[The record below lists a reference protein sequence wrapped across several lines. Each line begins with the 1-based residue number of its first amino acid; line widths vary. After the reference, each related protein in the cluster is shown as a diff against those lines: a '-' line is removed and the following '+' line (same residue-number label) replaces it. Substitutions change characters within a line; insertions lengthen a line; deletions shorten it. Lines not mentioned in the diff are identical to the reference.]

1 MDPEVSRVMELDD
14 SGVMDTGVE
23 VSEWMNMALVQTSR
37 RTQLPASL
45 PAKTWIL
52 ALGDGASAVGLAAM
66 AAAPL
71 SASAPTSQYAAC
83 GCLLAVIAAALMM
96 FGAHIGPRGLLAL
109 AGVRVAVVA
118 LTLSSAGNGGA
129 ALFGGAGLIWVAL
142 WVTAFYPMRAVMW
155 TFAAEAVAVAYAAA
169 MNPDPLRTLVDA
181 VPMMTGAVVLSMLVA
196 QVLGGL
202 RHEARHDELTGL
214 LNRRG
219 LDQAMGDLSS
229 GRRFAASAHS
239 LVVIDLDGLKLV
251 NDHAGHLAGDQMLV
265 TFATELQTAARG
277 VDLTARIGGDE
288 FIAILPGLTASE
300 SIKWAERMHEQSGTA
315 WSYGVAERG
324 AGEELE
330 DWLNRADKLMYAAKM
345 ATREARQRGL
355 PALA

>member
-1 MDPEVSRVMELDD
+1 
-14 SGVMDTGVE
+14 
-23 VSEWMNMALVQTSR
+23 MALAQISR

-45 PAKTWIL
+45 SAKTWIL

-71 SASAPTSQYAAC
+71 STTAPTSEYAAC
-83 GCLLAVIAAALMM
+83 GCLLAVVAAVLML
-96 FGAHIGPRGLLAL
+96 FGSHIGPRGLLAL

-118 LTLSSAGNGGA
+118 LTLASSENGGA

-142 WVTAFYPMRAVMW
+142 WVTAFYPMRAVLW
-155 TFAAEAVAVAYAAA
+155 TFAAEAAAVAYAATV
-169 MNPDPLRTLVDA
+169 NPEHLRTAVDA
-181 VPMMTGAVVLSMLVA
+181 LPMLTGAVVLSMLLA

-202 RHEARHDELTGL
+202 RHEARHDDLTGL

-219 LDQAMGDLSS
+219 LDQAMSDLLS
-229 GRRFAASAHS
+229 GRRFAASANS

-251 NDHAGHLAGDQMLV
+251 NDHAGHIAGDQMLV

-277 VDLTARIGGDE
+277 VDLTGRIGGDE
-288 FIAILPGLTASE
+288 FIAILPGLSAGDA
-300 SIKWAERMHEQSGTA
+300 IRWAERMHETSGVA
-315 WSYGVAERG
+315 WSYGVAERES
-324 AGEELE
+324 GEQLE
-330 DWLNRADKLMYAAKM
+330 DWLNRADKLMYAAKI

-355 PALA
+355 PTLA

>member
-1 MDPEVSRVMELDD
+1 
-14 SGVMDTGVE
+14 
-23 VSEWMNMALVQTSR
+23 MALAEMGR

-45 PAKTWIL
+45 PARTWIL
-52 ALGDGASAVGLAAM
+52 ALAHGTSALGLAAM

-71 SASAPTSQYAAC
+71 SASAPTSQYAGC
-83 GCLLAVIAAALMM
+83 GCLLAAIAGVLLV
-96 FGAHIGPRGLLAL
+96 FGAHIGPRGLLGL
-109 AGVRVAVVA
+109 AGVRIAVVA
-118 LTLSSAGNGGA
+118 LTLSSATNGGA
-129 ALFGGAGLIWVAL
+129 TLFAGAGLIWVAL
-142 WVTAFYPMRAVMW
+142 WVTAFYPVRTVTW
-155 TFAAEAVAVAYAAA
+155 TFVAAIAAVAFASAI
-169 MNPDPLRTLVDA
+169 NPEHLRTAVDA
-181 VPMMTGAVVLSMLVA
+181 LPMITGGIVLSLLLG

-219 LDQAMGDLSS
+219 LDQAVRELSS

-251 NDHAGHLAGDQMLV
+251 NDHAGHVAGDQMLV

-288 FIAILPGLTASE
+288 FIAILPGLTIGAA
-300 SIKWAERMHEQSGTA
+300 IKWAEAMHESSGIA

-324 AGEELE
+324 DGEELE
-330 DWLNRADKLMYAAKM
+330 NWLNRADKLMYAAKM
-345 ATREARQRGL
+345 ATREARQRGI